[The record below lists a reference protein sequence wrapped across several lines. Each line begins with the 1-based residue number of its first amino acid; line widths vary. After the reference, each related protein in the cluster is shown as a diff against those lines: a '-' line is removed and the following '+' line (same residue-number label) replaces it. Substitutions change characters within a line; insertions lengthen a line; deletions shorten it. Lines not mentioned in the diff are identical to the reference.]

1 LPDMGR
7 FIVQRLL
14 ASIPVLL
21 LVSLITFALLSLVPG
36 DPASAFLDA
45 SATAE
50 ALERVRRELGL
61 DRPFLVRMGDWYL
74 RVLQGDLGTSLLLNR
89 SVTSA
94 ILERLPVT
102 LSLTAM
108 AFLVSVLLGMAA
120 GVLAAVRHGKAADQG
135 LMTLA
140 LLGLSI
146 PEFWLGLVLIWLVAV
161 MVPIFPAGDYV
172 AFATNPWQWARHLAL
187 PTFTLACVQMG
198 FVARMTRSSMLE
210 VLGQDFVRT
219 ARAKGL
225 PEPYVVLRHG
235 LANAMVP
242 IVTVMGI
249 MVGAL
254 LGGAVVTEQVFS
266 IPGLGRL
273 IIGAVLSR
281 DFPVIQGGL
290 LFLALIYLVV
300 NLVVDLLYAVVD
312 PRVRLS

>member
-1 LPDMGR
+1 MGR
-7 FIVQRLL
+7 FIVRRLL
-14 ASIPVLL
+14 ASIPVLF
-21 LVSLITFALLSLVPG
+21 LVSLITFGLLWLVPG
-36 DPASAFLDA
+36 DPASVFLDA

-50 ALERVRRELGL
+50 ALDRVRRELGL
-61 DRPFLVRMGDWYL
+61 DRPFLLRMGDWYVRL
-74 RVLQGDLGTSLLLNR
+74 LQGDLGTSLLLKR

-94 ILERLPVT
+94 IFERLPVT
-102 LSLTAM
+102 LSLTFL
-108 AFLVSVLLGMAA
+108 AFLFAVLIGVAA
-120 GVLAAVRHGKAADQG
+120 GVMAAVRHGKAADQG
-135 LMTLA
+135 MMTLA

-161 MVPIFPAGDYV
+161 LLPIFPAGDYV
-172 AFATNPWQWARHLAL
+172 AFAQNPWQWARHIAL

-249 MVGAL
+249 MVGGL
-254 LGGAVVTEQVFS
+254 LGGAVVIEQVFS
-266 IPGLGRL
+266 IPGMGRL

-290 LFLALIYLVV
+290 LFLAVIYLAV
-300 NLVVDLLYAVVD
+300 NLVVDLLYAAID
-312 PRVRLS
+312 PRVRLE

>member
-1 LPDMGR
+1 MGR
-7 FIVQRLL
+7 FVVRRLL
-14 ASIPVLL
+14 ASIPVLF
-21 LVSLITFALLSLVPG
+21 LVSLITFGLLWLVPG
-36 DPASAFLDA
+36 DPASVFLDS
-45 SATAE
+45 SATKE
-50 ALERVRRELGL
+50 ALDRVRQTLGL
-61 DRPFLVRMGDWYL
+61 DRPFLFRMGDWYL
-74 RVLQGDLGTSLLLNR
+74 RLLQGDLGTSLLLNR

-94 ILERLPVT
+94 IFERLPVT
-102 LSLTAM
+102 LSLTAL
-108 AFLVSVLLGMAA
+108 AFLFSVLIGVAA
-120 GVLAAVRHGKAADQG
+120 GVIAAVRHGKLADQG
-135 LMTLA
+135 MMTLA

-161 MVPIFPAGDYV
+161 LLPIFPAGDYV
-172 AFATNPWQWARHLAL
+172 PFLQNPWQWARHIAL

-225 PEPYVVLRHG
+225 PEPYVVIRHG

-242 IVTVMGI
+242 VVTVMGI

-273 IIGAVLSR
+273 IIGAVLAR

-290 LFLALIYLVV
+290 LFLALIYLSV
-300 NLVVDLLYAVVD
+300 NIVVDLLYAVID
-312 PRVRLS
+312 PRVRLG

>member
-1 LPDMGR
+1 MGR
-7 FIVQRLL
+7 FIARRLL
-14 ASIPVLL
+14 ASVPVLF
-21 LVSLITFALLSLVPG
+21 LVSLITFGLLWLVPG
-36 DPASAFLDA
+36 DPASMFLDA

-61 DRPFLVRMGDWYL
+61 DRPFLIRMGEWYL
-74 RVLQGDLGTSLLLNR
+74 RLLQGDLGTSLLLNR

-94 ILERLPVT
+94 IFERLPVT
-102 LSLTAM
+102 LSLTLL
-108 AFLVSVLLGMAA
+108 AFFFAVLIGVAA
-120 GVLAAVRHGKAADQG
+120 GVVAAVRHGKAADQG
-135 LMTLA
+135 MMTLA

-146 PEFWLGLVLIWLVAV
+146 PEFWLGLVLIWTVAV
-161 MVPIFPAGDYV
+161 VLPIFPPGDYV
-172 AFATNPWQWARHLAL
+172 AFAKRPWDWARHIAL

-235 LANAMVP
+235 LVNAMVP

-249 MVGAL
+249 MIGGL
-254 LGGAVVTEQVFS
+254 LGGAVVIEQVFS
-266 IPGLGRL
+266 IPGMGRL

-290 LFLALIYLVV
+290 LFLALIYLIV
-300 NLVVDLLYAVVD
+300 NIVVDLLYAVID
-312 PRVRLS
+312 PRVRLG

>member
-1 LPDMGR
+1 MGR
-7 FIVQRLL
+7 FVVRRLL
-14 ASIPVLL
+14 ASIPVLF
-21 LVSLITFALLSLVPG
+21 LVSLITFGLLWLVPG
-36 DPASAFLDA
+36 DPASVFLDA

-50 ALERVRRELGL
+50 ALDRVRHELGL
-61 DRPFLVRMGDWYL
+61 DRPFLVRMGEWYL
-74 RVLQGDLGTSLLLNR
+74 RLFQGDLGRSLLLNR

-94 ILERLPVT
+94 IFERLPVT
-102 LSLTAM
+102 LSLTAL
-108 AFLVSVLLGMAA
+108 AFLVAVLLGLAA
-120 GVLAAVRHGKAADQG
+120 GVLAAVRHGRATDQG
-135 LMTLA
+135 MMTLA

-161 MVPIFPAGDYV
+161 LLPIFPAGDYV
-172 AFATNPWQWARHLAL
+172 AFATSPWQWARHIAL

-235 LANAMVP
+235 LVNAMVP

-254 LGGAVVTEQVFS
+254 LGGAVVVEQVFS
-266 IPGLGRL
+266 IPGMGRL

-290 LFLALIYLVV
+290 LFLALIYLGV
-300 NLVVDLLYAVVD
+300 NLLVDLIYAAID
-312 PRVRLS
+312 PRVRLA

>member
-1 LPDMGR
+1 MGR
-7 FIVQRLL
+7 FVIRRLL
-14 ASIPVLL
+14 ASIPVLF
-21 LVSLITFALLSLVPG
+21 LVSLLTFGLLWLVPG
-36 DPASAFLDA
+36 DPASMFLDA

-50 ALERVRRELGL
+50 ALDRVRRDLGL

-74 RVLQGDLGTSLLLNR
+74 RLLQGDLGQSLLLNR
-89 SVTSA
+89 SVSSA
-94 ILERLPVT
+94 IFERLPIT
-102 LSLTAM
+102 LSLTAL
-108 AFLVSVLLGMAA
+108 AFVLSVLIGVAA
-120 GVLAAVRHGKAADQG
+120 GVVAAVKHGRAADQG
-135 LMTLA
+135 MMALA

-146 PEFWLGLVLIWLVAV
+146 PEFWLGLILIWLLAV
-161 MVPIFPAGDYV
+161 LVPVFPAGDYV
-172 AFATNPWQWARHLAL
+172 AFSTDAWQWARHMAL

-225 PEPYVVLRHG
+225 PEPYVVIRHG

-254 LGGAVVTEQVFS
+254 LGGAVITEQVFS

-290 LFLALIYLVV
+290 LFLALIYLAV
-300 NLVVDLLYAVVD
+300 NIAVDLLYAVID
-312 PRVRLS
+312 PRVRLE

>member
-1 LPDMGR
+1 MGR
-7 FIVQRLL
+7 FIVRRLL
-14 ASIPVLL
+14 ASIPVLF
-21 LVSLITFALLSLVPG
+21 LVSLITFGLLWLVPG
-36 DPASAFLDA
+36 DPASVCLDA
-45 SATAE
+45 SASAE
-50 ALERVRRELGL
+50 ALNRVRHELGL
-61 DRPFLVRMGDWYL
+61 DRPFLLRMGDWYL
-74 RVLQGDLGTSLLLNR
+74 RLLQGDLGTSLLLNR

-94 ILERLPVT
+94 IFERLPVT
-102 LSLTAM
+102 LSLTAL
-108 AFLVSVLLGMAA
+108 AFVISVLIGVAA

-135 LMTLA
+135 MMTLA

-161 MVPIFPAGDYV
+161 MLPIFPAGDYV
-172 AFATNPWQWARHLAL
+172 PFMQNPWQWARHIAL

-198 FVARMTRSSMLE
+198 FVVRMTRSSMLE

-225 PEPYVVLRHG
+225 PEHYIIVRHG
-235 LANAMVP
+235 LVNAMVP

-266 IPGLGRL
+266 IPGRGRL

-300 NLVVDLLYAVVD
+300 NIAVDLLYAVVD
-312 PRVRLS
+312 PRVRLQ

>member
-1 LPDMGR
+1 VVR
-7 FIVQRLL
+7 FIIRRLL

-21 LVSLITFALLSLVPG
+21 LVSMITFGLLWLVPG
-36 DPASAFLDA
+36 DPASIFLDA

-50 ALERVRRELGL
+50 ALDRVRHELGL
-61 DRPFLVRMGDWYL
+61 DRPFLVRMGEWYL
-74 RVLQGDLGTSLLLNR
+74 RLLQGDLGTSLLLNR
-89 SVTSA
+89 GVTEA
-94 ILERLPVT
+94 ILERLPIT

-108 AFLVSVLLGMAA
+108 AFVLAVLLGVAA
-120 GVLAAVRHGKAADQG
+120 GVLAAMRHGRAADQG
-135 LMTLA
+135 LMSLA
-140 LLGLSI
+140 LLGLSL
-146 PEFWLGLVLIWLVAV
+146 PEFWLGLVLIWFVAV
-161 MVPIFPAGDYV
+161 LVPIFPAGDYV
-172 AFATNPWQWARHLAL
+172 AFAKDPWQWARHLAL
-187 PTFTLACVQMG
+187 PTFSLACIQMG

-210 VLGQDFVRT
+210 VLSQDFIRT

-235 LANAMVP
+235 LVNAMVP

-290 LFLALIYLVV
+290 LFLALIYLTV
-300 NLVVDLLYAVVD
+300 NLVVDLLYAVID
-312 PRVRLS
+312 PRVRLG

>member
-1 LPDMGR
+1 MVR
-7 FIVQRLL
+7 FIIRRLL

-21 LVSLITFALLSLVPG
+21 LVSMITFGLLWLVPG
-36 DPASAFLDA
+36 DPASIFLDA

-50 ALERVRRELGL
+50 ALDRVRRELGL
-61 DRPFLVRMGDWYL
+61 DSPFLVRMGEWYL
-74 RVLQGDLGTSLLLNR
+74 RLLQGDLGTSLLLNR
-89 SVTSA
+89 SVTEA
-94 ILERLPVT
+94 ILERLPIT

-108 AFLVSVLLGMAA
+108 AFVLAVLLGVAA
-120 GVLAAVRHGKAADQG
+120 GVLAAMRHGRAADQG
-135 LMTLA
+135 LMSLA
-140 LLGLSI
+140 LLGLSL
-146 PEFWLGLVLIWLVAV
+146 PEFWLGLVLVWLVAV
-161 MVPIFPAGDYV
+161 LVPIFPAGDYV
-172 AFATNPWQWARHLAL
+172 AFAKDPWQWARHLAL
-187 PTFTLACVQMG
+187 PTFSLACIQMG

-210 VLGQDFVRT
+210 VLSQDFIRT

-235 LANAMVP
+235 LVNAMVP

-290 LFLALIYLVV
+290 LFLALIYLTV
-300 NLVVDLLYAVVD
+300 NLVVDLLYAVID
-312 PRVRLS
+312 PRVRLG

>member
-1 LPDMGR
+1 MGR
-7 FIVQRLL
+7 FIVRRLL
-14 ASIPVLL
+14 AAIPVLF
-21 LVSLITFALLSLVPG
+21 LVSLITFGLLWLVPG
-36 DPASAFLDA
+36 DPASIFLDA
-45 SATAE
+45 SATQE

-61 DRPFLVRMGDWYL
+61 DRPFLLRMGEWYL
-74 RVLQGDLGTSLLLNR
+74 RLLQGDLGTSLLLNR

-94 ILERLPVT
+94 IFERLPVT
-102 LSLTAM
+102 LSLTLL
-108 AFLVSVLLGMAA
+108 AFCFAVLIGVAA
-120 GVLAAVRHGKAADQG
+120 GVLAAVRHGRAADQG
-135 LMTLA
+135 MMALA

-146 PEFWLGLVLIWLVAV
+146 PEFWLGLVLIWMVAV
-161 MVPIFPAGDYV
+161 LLPIFPAGDYV
-172 AFATNPWQWARHLAL
+172 AFAQSPWQWARHIAL

-225 PEPYVVLRHG
+225 PEPYVVIRHG
-235 LANAMVP
+235 LVNAMVP

-254 LGGAVVTEQVFS
+254 LGGAVVIEQVFS
-266 IPGLGRL
+266 IPGMGRL

-290 LFLALIYLVV
+290 LFLALIYLLV
-300 NLVVDLLYAVVD
+300 NIVVDLLYAVID
-312 PRVRLS
+312 PRVRLG

>member
-1 LPDMGR
+1 MIR
-7 FIVQRLL
+7 FILRRLL

-21 LVSLITFALLSLVPG
+21 LVSLITFGLLWLVPG
-36 DPASAFLDA
+36 DPASMFLDA
-45 SATAE
+45 GATAE
-50 ALERVRRELGL
+50 ALDRVRREMGL
-61 DRPFLVRMGDWYL
+61 DQSFLVRVGQWYARL
-74 RVLQGDLGTSLLLNR
+74 LQGDLGQSLLLNR
-89 SVTSA
+89 SVAGA

-102 LSLTAM
+102 LSLTAL
-108 AFLVSVLLGMAA
+108 AFVVSVLLGVAA
-120 GVLAAVRHGKAADQG
+120 GVLAAVRHSRLADQG
-135 LMTLA
+135 MMTLA
-140 LLGLSI
+140 LIGLSI

-161 MVPIFPAGDYV
+161 LVPIFPAGDYV
-172 AFATNPWQWARHLAL
+172 AFTTDPVQWAHHIAL
-187 PTFTLACVQMG
+187 PTFSLACVQMG

-210 VLGQDFVRT
+210 VLGQDFIRT

-225 PEPYVVLRHG
+225 PEAYVVVRHG
-235 LANAMVP
+235 LHNAMVP

-290 LFLALIYLVV
+290 LFLALIYLAV
-300 NLVVDLLYAVVD
+300 NLVVDLLYAAID
-312 PRVRLS
+312 PRVRLE

>member
-1 LPDMGR
+1 MGR
-7 FIVQRLL
+7 FIVRRLL
-14 ASIPVLL
+14 ASIPVLF
-21 LVSLITFALLSLVPG
+21 LVSLITFGLLWLVPG
-36 DPASAFLDA
+36 DPASVFLDA

-50 ALERVRRELGL
+50 ALDRVRRELGL
-61 DRPFLVRMGDWYL
+61 DRPFLLRMGDWYVRL
-74 RVLQGDLGTSLLLNR
+74 LQGDLGTSQLLKR

-94 ILERLPVT
+94 IFERLPVT
-102 LSLTAM
+102 LSLTFL
-108 AFLVSVLLGMAA
+108 AFLFAVLIGVAA
-120 GVLAAVRHGKAADQG
+120 GVVAAVRHGKAADQG
-135 LMTLA
+135 MMTLA

-161 MVPIFPAGDYV
+161 LLPIFPAGDYV
-172 AFATNPWQWARHLAL
+172 AFAQNPWQWARHIAL

-210 VLGQDFVRT
+210 VLSQDFVRT

-249 MVGAL
+249 MVGGL
-254 LGGAVVTEQVFS
+254 LGGAVVIEQVFS
-266 IPGLGRL
+266 IPGMGRL

-290 LFLALIYLVV
+290 LFLALIYLAV
-300 NLVVDLLYAVVD
+300 NLTVDLLYAAID
-312 PRVRLS
+312 PRVRLE

>member
-1 LPDMGR
+1 MGR
-7 FIVQRLL
+7 FVLRRLL
-14 ASIPVLL
+14 ASVPVLF
-21 LVSLITFALLSLVPG
+21 LVSLITFGLLWLVPG
-36 DPASAFLDA
+36 DPASMFLDT
-45 SATAE
+45 SATQE

-61 DRPFLVRMGDWYL
+61 DRPFLQRMGEWYL
-74 RVLQGDLGTSLLLNR
+74 RLLQGDLGTSLLLNR

-94 ILERLPVT
+94 IFERLPVT
-102 LSLTAM
+102 LSLTALSFGL
-108 AFLVSVLLGMAA
+108 AVLLGVLA
-120 GVLAAVRHGKAADQG
+120 GLLAAVRHGRAADQG
-135 LMTLA
+135 LMTMA

-161 MVPIFPAGDYV
+161 LVPIFPPGDYV
-172 AFATNPWQWARHLAL
+172 AFFTDPWQWARHMAL

-225 PEPYVVLRHG
+225 PEPYVVIRHG

-254 LGGAVVTEQVFS
+254 LGGAVVVEQVFS
-266 IPGLGRL
+266 LPGMGRL

-290 LFLALIYLVV
+290 LFLALIYLLV
-300 NLVVDLLYAVVD
+300 NLVVDLLYAAID
-312 PRVRLS
+312 PRVRLE

>member
-1 LPDMGR
+1 MGR
-7 FIVQRLL
+7 FIIRRLL
-14 ASIPVLL
+14 ASIPVLFF
-21 LVSLITFALLSLVPG
+21 VSLITFGLLWLVPG
-36 DPASAFLDA
+36 DPASIFLDA

-50 ALERVRRELGL
+50 ALDRVRHELGL
-61 DRPFLVRMGDWYL
+61 DRPFLVRMGEWYVRL
-74 RVLQGDLGTSLLLNR
+74 LQGDLGTSLLLNR
-89 SVTSA
+89 SVTEA
-94 ILERLPVT
+94 ILERLPIT

-108 AFLVSVLLGMAA
+108 AFVVSVLLGVTA
-120 GVLAAVRHGKAADQG
+120 GVMAAVRHGRAADQR
-135 LMTLA
+135 LMSLA

-146 PEFWLGLVLIWLVAV
+146 PEFWLGLVLVWLVAV
-161 MVPIFPAGDYV
+161 LVPIFPAGDYV
-172 AFATNPWQWARHLAL
+172 AFAKDPLQWARHLAL
-187 PTFTLACVQMG
+187 PTFTLACIQMG

-210 VLGQDFVRT
+210 VLSQDFVRT

-235 LANAMVP
+235 LVNAMVP

-290 LFLALIYLVV
+290 LFLALIYLSV
-300 NLVVDLLYAVVD
+300 NLAVDLLYAAID
-312 PRVRLS
+312 PRVRLG

>member
-1 LPDMGR
+1 MVR
-7 FIVQRLL
+7 FIIRRLL

-21 LVSLITFALLSLVPG
+21 LVSMITFGLLWLVPG
-36 DPASAFLDA
+36 DPASIFLDA

-50 ALERVRRELGL
+50 ALDRVRHELGL
-61 DRPFLVRMGDWYL
+61 DRPFLVRMGEWYL
-74 RVLQGDLGTSLLLNR
+74 RLLQGDLGTSLLLNR
-89 SVTSA
+89 GVTEA
-94 ILERLPVT
+94 ILERLPIT

-108 AFLVSVLLGMAA
+108 AFVLAVLLGVAA
-120 GVLAAVRHGKAADQG
+120 GVLAAMRHGRAADQG
-135 LMTLA
+135 LMSLA
-140 LLGLSI
+140 LLGLSL

-161 MVPIFPAGDYV
+161 LVPIFPAGDYV
-172 AFATNPWQWARHLAL
+172 AFAKDPWHWARHLAL
-187 PTFTLACVQMG
+187 PTFSLACIQMG

-210 VLGQDFVRT
+210 VLSQDFIRT

-235 LANAMVP
+235 LVNAMVP

-290 LFLALIYLVV
+290 LFLALIYLTV
-300 NLVVDLLYAVVD
+300 NLVVDLLYAVID
-312 PRVRLS
+312 PRVRLG

>member
-1 LPDMGR
+1 MGR
-7 FIVQRLL
+7 FIVRRLL
-14 ASIPVLL
+14 ASIPVLF
-21 LVSLITFALLSLVPG
+21 LVSLITFGLLWLVPG
-36 DPASAFLDA
+36 DPASVFLDA

-50 ALERVRRELGL
+50 ALNRVRHELGL
-61 DRPFLVRMGDWYL
+61 DRPFLLRMGDWYL
-74 RVLQGDLGTSLLLNR
+74 RLLHGDLGTSLLLNR

-94 ILERLPVT
+94 IFERLPVT
-102 LSLTAM
+102 LSLTAL
-108 AFLVSVLLGMAA
+108 AFVVSVLIGVAA
-120 GVLAAVRHGKAADQG
+120 GVLAAVRHGRATDQG
-135 LMTLA
+135 MMSLA

-161 MVPIFPAGDYV
+161 MLPIFPAGDYV
-172 AFATNPWQWARHLAL
+172 PFGKDAWQWARHIAL

-210 VLGQDFVRT
+210 VLSQDFVRT

-225 PEPYVVLRHG
+225 PEPYIVIRHG
-235 LANAMVP
+235 LVNAMVP

-273 IIGAVLSR
+273 IIGPVLSR

-290 LFLALIYLVV
+290 LFLALIYLAV
-300 NLVVDLLYAVVD
+300 NIVVDLLYAVID
-312 PRVRLS
+312 PRVRLE

>member
-1 LPDMGR
+1 MGR
-7 FIVQRLL
+7 FIIRRLL
-14 ASIPVLL
+14 ASIPVLF
-21 LVSLITFALLSLVPG
+21 LVSLITFGLLWLVPG
-36 DPASAFLDA
+36 DPASIFLDA

-50 ALERVRRELGL
+50 ALDRVRRELGL
-61 DRPFLVRMGDWYL
+61 DRPFLVRMGEWYIRL
-74 RVLQGDLGTSLLLNR
+74 LQGDLGTSLLLNR
-89 SVTSA
+89 SVTEA
-94 ILERLPVT
+94 ILERLPIT

-108 AFLVSVLLGMAA
+108 AFVVSVLLGVTA
-120 GVLAAVRHGKAADQG
+120 GVMAAVRHGRAADQS
-135 LMTLA
+135 LMSLA

-146 PEFWLGLVLIWLVAV
+146 PEFWLGLVLVWLVAV
-161 MVPIFPAGDYV
+161 LVPIFPAGDYV
-172 AFATNPWQWARHLAL
+172 AFAKDPLQWARHLAL
-187 PTFTLACVQMG
+187 PTFTLACIQMG

-210 VLGQDFVRT
+210 VLSQDFVRT

-235 LANAMVP
+235 LVNAMVP

-290 LFLALIYLVV
+290 LFLALIYLSV
-300 NLVVDLLYAVVD
+300 NLAVDLLYAAID
-312 PRVRLS
+312 PRVRLG

>member
-1 LPDMGR
+1 MGR
-7 FIVQRLL
+7 FIVRRLL
-14 ASIPVLL
+14 ASVPVLF
-21 LVSLITFALLSLVPG
+21 LVSLITFGLLWLVPG
-36 DPASAFLDA
+36 DPASIFLDA

-61 DRPFLVRMGDWYL
+61 DRPFLIRMGEWYVRL
-74 RVLQGDLGTSLLLNR
+74 LQGDLGTSLLLNR

-102 LSLTAM
+102 LSLTLL
-108 AFLVSVLLGMAA
+108 AFFFAVLIGVAA
-120 GVLAAVRHGKAADQG
+120 GVVAAVRHGRAADQG
-135 LMTLA
+135 MMTLA

-146 PEFWLGLVLIWLVAV
+146 PEFWLGLVLIWGVAV
-161 MVPIFPAGDYV
+161 LLPIFPPGDYV
-172 AFATNPWQWARHLAL
+172 AFAKSPWDWARHIAL

-225 PEPYVVLRHG
+225 PERHVVLRHG
-235 LANAMVP
+235 LVNAMVP
-242 IVTVMGI
+242 IVTVMGLMI
-249 MVGAL
+249 GGL
-254 LGGAVVTEQVFS
+254 LGGAVVIEQVFS
-266 IPGLGRL
+266 IPGMGRL

-290 LFLALIYLVV
+290 LFLAVIYLTV
-300 NLVVDLLYAVVD
+300 NIVVDLLYAVID
-312 PRVRLS
+312 PRVRLG

>member
-1 LPDMGR
+1 MGR
-7 FIVQRLL
+7 FIIRRLL
-14 ASIPVLL
+14 ASIPGLF
-21 LVSLITFALLSLVPG
+21 LVSLITFGLLWLVPG
-36 DPASAFLDA
+36 DPASIFLDA

-50 ALERVRRELGL
+50 ALDRVRRELGL
-61 DRPFLVRMGDWYL
+61 DRPFLVRMGEWYIRL
-74 RVLQGDLGTSLLLNR
+74 LQGDLGTSLLLNR
-89 SVTSA
+89 SVTEA
-94 ILERLPVT
+94 ILERLPIT

-108 AFLVSVLLGMAA
+108 AFVVSVLLGVTA
-120 GVLAAVRHGKAADQG
+120 GVMAAVRHGRAADQS
-135 LMTLA
+135 LMSLA

-146 PEFWLGLVLIWLVAV
+146 PEFWLGLVLVWLVAV
-161 MVPIFPAGDYV
+161 LVPIFPAGDYV
-172 AFATNPWQWARHLAL
+172 AFAKDPLQWARHLAL
-187 PTFTLACVQMG
+187 PTFTLACIQMG

-210 VLGQDFVRT
+210 VLSQDFVRT

-235 LANAMVP
+235 LVNAMVP

-290 LFLALIYLVV
+290 LFLALIYLSV
-300 NLVVDLLYAVVD
+300 NLAVDLLYAVID
-312 PRVRLS
+312 PRVRLG

>member
-1 LPDMGR
+1 MGR
-7 FIVQRLL
+7 FVLRRLL
-14 ASIPVLL
+14 ASVPVLF
-21 LVSLITFALLSLVPG
+21 LVSLITFGLLWLVPG
-36 DPASAFLDA
+36 DPASMFLDT
-45 SATAE
+45 SATQE

-61 DRPFLVRMGDWYL
+61 DRPFLQRMGEWYL
-74 RVLQGDLGTSLLLNR
+74 RLLQGDLGTSLLLNR

-94 ILERLPVT
+94 IFERLPVT
-102 LSLTAM
+102 LSLTALSFGL
-108 AFLVSVLLGMAA
+108 AVLLGVLA
-120 GVLAAVRHGKAADQG
+120 GLLAAVRHGRPADQG
-135 LMTLA
+135 LMTMA

-161 MVPIFPAGDYV
+161 LVPIFPAGDYV
-172 AFATNPWQWARHLAL
+172 AFFTDPWQWARHMAL

-225 PEPYVVLRHG
+225 PEPYIVIRHG

-254 LGGAVVTEQVFS
+254 LGGAVVVEQVFS
-266 IPGLGRL
+266 LPGMGRL

-290 LFLALIYLVV
+290 LFLALIYLLV
-300 NLVVDLLYAVVD
+300 NLVVDLLYAAID
-312 PRVRLS
+312 PRVRLE

>member
-1 LPDMGR
+1 M
-7 FIVQRLL
+7 
-14 ASIPVLL
+14 LL
-21 LVSLITFALLSLVPG
+21 LVSMITFGLLWLVPG
-36 DPASAFLDA
+36 DPASIFLDA

-50 ALERVRRELGL
+50 ALDRVRHELGL
-61 DRPFLVRMGDWYL
+61 DRPFLVRMGEWYL
-74 RVLQGDLGTSLLLNR
+74 RLLQGDLGTSLLLNR
-89 SVTSA
+89 GVTEA
-94 ILERLPVT
+94 ILERLPIT

-108 AFLVSVLLGMAA
+108 AFVLAVLLGVAA
-120 GVLAAVRHGKAADQG
+120 GVLAAMRHGRAADQG
-135 LMTLA
+135 LMSLA
-140 LLGLSI
+140 LLGLSL

-161 MVPIFPAGDYV
+161 LVPIFPAGDYV
-172 AFATNPWQWARHLAL
+172 AFAKDPWQWARHLAL
-187 PTFTLACVQMG
+187 PTFSLACIQMG

-210 VLGQDFVRT
+210 VLSQDFIRT

-235 LANAMVP
+235 LVNAMVP

-290 LFLALIYLVV
+290 LFLALIYLTV
-300 NLVVDLLYAVVD
+300 NLVVDLLYAVID
-312 PRVRLS
+312 PRVRLG

>member
-1 LPDMGR
+1 MGR
-7 FIVQRLL
+7 FIIRRLL
-14 ASIPVLL
+14 ASIPVLF
-21 LVSLITFALLSLVPG
+21 LVSLITFGLLWLVPG
-36 DPASAFLDA
+36 DPASIFLDA

-50 ALERVRRELGL
+50 ALDRVRHELGL
-61 DRPFLVRMGDWYL
+61 DRPFLVRMGEWYIRL
-74 RVLQGDLGTSLLLNR
+74 LQGDLGTSLLLNR
-89 SVTSA
+89 SVTEA
-94 ILERLPVT
+94 ILERLPIT

-108 AFLVSVLLGMAA
+108 AFVVSVLLGVTA
-120 GVLAAVRHGKAADQG
+120 GVMAAVRHGRAADQS
-135 LMTLA
+135 LMSLA

-146 PEFWLGLVLIWLVAV
+146 PEFWLGLVLVWLVAV
-161 MVPIFPAGDYV
+161 LVPIFPAGDYV
-172 AFATNPWQWARHLAL
+172 AFAKDPLQWARHLAL
-187 PTFTLACVQMG
+187 PTFTLACIQMG

-210 VLGQDFVRT
+210 VLSQDFVRT

-235 LANAMVP
+235 LVNAMVP

-290 LFLALIYLVV
+290 LFLALIYLSV
-300 NLVVDLLYAVVD
+300 NLAVDLLYAVID
-312 PRVRLS
+312 PRVRLG

>member
-1 LPDMGR
+1 MGR
-7 FIVQRLL
+7 FIVRRVL

-21 LVSLITFALLSLVPG
+21 LVSLITFVLLSLVPG

-61 DRPFLVRMGDWYL
+61 DRPFLVRMGEWYL

-94 ILERLPVT
+94 NLERLPVT

-312 PRVRLS
+312 PRVRLG